1 MDTNLINKKQIIS
14 IIKSILTYGIDVGT
28 KTDSEKSDFLTQM
41 GKFINEKSRYNA
53 YLDAEK
59 VLTIETIYYDPLI
72 IIEIED
78 GIMLVIP
85 ITDQGFFEAFM
96 VVIEFFSFMADREE
110 LDNIRK
116 QKEIEKKDLPK
127 DDDFEWI

>member
-1 MDTNLINKKQIIS
+1 MDSNLINKKQIIS

-28 KTDSEKSDFLTQM
+28 KTDSEKADFLTQM
-41 GKFINEKSRYNA
+41 GKFINEKSRYSA
-53 YLDAEK
+53 YLDSDK

-110 LDNIRK
+110 IDKIRK

>member
-1 MDTNLINKKQIIS
+1 MDSNLINKKQIIS

-28 KTDSEKSDFLTQM
+28 KTDSEKADFLAQM
-41 GKFINEKSRYNA
+41 GKFINEKSRYSA
-53 YLDAEK
+53 YLDSEK

-85 ITDQGFFEAFM
+85 ITDQY
-96 VVIEFFSFMADREE
+96 
-110 LDNIRK
+110 
-116 QKEIEKKDLPK
+116 LPLASLHIQ
-127 DDDFEWI
+127 DPMHVQHR